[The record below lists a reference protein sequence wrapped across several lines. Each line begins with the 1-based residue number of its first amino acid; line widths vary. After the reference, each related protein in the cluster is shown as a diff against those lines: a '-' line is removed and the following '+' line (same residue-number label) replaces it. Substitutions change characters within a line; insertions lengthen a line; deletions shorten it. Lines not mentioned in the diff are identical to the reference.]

1 MVQTHPDC
9 HSEHRTKL
17 QSCHNVNDVMT
28 KVQNTC
34 RWFSP
39 LFSCMWFWE
48 SLVMDECSVS
58 QLSRCV
64 GFKQTSNRQFS
75 SRGLTVAVCTHCSC
89 QMCRFYN
96 TAALLFFFIY
106 IYSLFSVY
114 VTVSRS
120 HSLQYTIIVFVINQN
135 CNY

>member
-1 MVQTHPDC
+1 MDVQ
-9 HSEHRTKL
+9 
-17 QSCHNVNDVMT
+17 
-28 KVQNTC
+28 
-34 RWFSP
+34 
-39 LFSCMWFWE
+39 
-48 SLVMDECSVS
+48 SVS
-58 QLSRCV
+58 YRDVLALNKPPTDS
-64 GFKQTSNRQFS
+64 FS

-120 HSLQYTIIVFVINQN
+120 HSL
-135 CNY
+135 